1 MYMRFL
7 AGLVLLACSWHALA
21 EKDEFTLNLKDVDIH
36 TLIETVADATGKN
49 FIVDPRITGNISVVT
64 STPMRASQVYD
75 VFLSILKVHGYSAIP
90 SGNVIK
96 IVPNTNAKQDG
107 NDSELRSSSQKGDE
121 QLTRIIQVHH
131 VSSTLIVQT
140 LQPLMPQYAF
150 IAAVPDSNTVI
161 LSDTA
166 DNVNRLASIVKQIDK
181 VSDQTIE
188 IINLKHASAAELI
201 QPLNTLISATE
212 GGKAPGASTTSLV
225 ADDRTN
231 SILYSANP
239 DMRLQIRALIANLDT
254 PLENDGNTEVI
265 YMRYAQ
271 AKELLETLTGIVD
284 KKDGQGQAAAAPRP
298 GGNTAVDIKADESAN
313 ALIITAP
320 SGEMR
325 SIKSVIRQ
333 LDVRRAQVHIEAIIA
348 ELSFTKAQEIGIDW
362 QTSATQ
368 NGVQATTRLPTTSTT
383 GSSIAS
389 FASQI
394 GQGLSIGYFAGGQL
408 RALLSAFAR
417 DSDVNLLSTPSIVTL
432 DNEEASIIV
441 GQNIPLVTG
450 QFTTNQST
458 GGTNPFQTVQR
469 QDVGVKL
476 KVLPQISAGNA
487 VKLKVTQEV
496 SAVNSASSSAG
507 IQFDKREIQT
517 SVLVDDGNTLVLG
530 GLINDNFREGVNKI
544 PILGDIPFIGHLF
557 QSSQIGTEKS
567 NLMVF
572 LQPKIL
578 RDAGQS
584 SVLTIGKYGQI
595 RELERQIEDKGSFIF
610 PPQRLPLLNELKDN
624 PPASPAPDSPA
635 EVAPGLA
642 PVLKDEH

>member
-1 MYMRFL
+1 MRIHL
-7 AGLVLLACSWHALA
+7 LIGLVLTFFCTALAA

-64 STPMRASQVYD
+64 STPMKAAQVYD

-90 SGNVIK
+90 NGKVIK
-96 IVPNTNAKQDG
+96 IVPNTNARQDG
-107 NDSELRSSSQKGDE
+107 EDSELRANSANGDE
-121 QLTRIIQVHH
+121 QLTRIIQLRH

-150 IAAVPDSNTVI
+150 LAAVPDSNVVI

-166 DNVNRLASIVKQIDK
+166 ANVNRLVEIIKQIDK
-181 VSDQTIE
+181 TNDQRIE
-188 IINLKHASAAELI
+188 IINLKNASAAELI

-225 ADDRTN
+225 ADERTN
-231 SILYSANP
+231 SILFSA
-239 DMRLQIRALIANLDT
+239 DTDTRLQIRALIANLDT
-254 PLENDGNTEVI
+254 PLEQDGNTEVI
-265 YMRYAQ
+265 YMRYAL
-271 AKELLETLTGIVD
+271 AKELLETLTGVVEQ
-284 KKDGQGQAAAAPRP
+284 KDGQPQSAAPKP
-298 GGNTAVDIKADESAN
+298 GKAGIDIRADESAN
-313 ALIITAP
+313 ALVITAP
-320 SGEMR
+320 SSEMR
-325 SIKSVIRQ
+325 SLKSVIRQ

-348 ELSFTKAQEIGIDW
+348 EVNFTKAQELGIEW
-362 QTSATQ
+362 QTSSTTDGFQ
-368 NGVQATTRLPTTSTT
+368 TTTRLPTSNST
-383 GSSIAS
+383 GSSIAN
-389 FASQI
+389 FATQI

-408 RALLSAFAR
+408 RALLSAFAS
-417 DSDVNLLSTPSIVTL
+417 DSNVNLLSTPSIVTL

-450 QFTTNQST
+450 SFTTNQTT
-458 GGTNPFQTVQR
+458 GGSNPFQTIQR

-496 SAVNSASSSAG
+496 SSVNPTTSAAG
-507 IQFDKREIQT
+507 LQFDKREIQT

-530 GLINDNFREGVNKI
+530 GLITDNFREGVNKI
-544 PILGDIPFIGHLF
+544 PILGDIPYLGRLF
-557 QSSQIGTEKS
+557 QSSQIGTDKS

-578 RDAGQS
+578 RDASQS
-584 SVLTIGKYGQI
+584 SIVTIGKYGQI
-595 RELERQIEDKGSFIF
+595 RDLEKETQKKGVFLK
-610 PPQRLPLLNELKDN
+610 PHQRLPLLEDFNKSN
-624 PPASPAPDSPA
+624 PTR
-635 EVAPGLA
+635 
-642 PVLKDEH
+642 PVPEPVPQDGANPTLR